1 MSGHVSYELA
11 PPEANSDQAHKYLS
25 SRNPEAPGY
34 HCLSWL
40 VPFYSKLQVAP
51 KEIFQKCSSCCQ
63 ALLEV
68 PESCLQ
74 ISHFLQ
80 VNHISY
86 FLQYDKQNSFGG
98 SSTDQLEANF
108 LLALSLV

>member
-11 PPEANSDQAHKYLS
+11 PPEANSDLAHKYLS

-51 KEIFQKCSSCCQ
+51 KGIFKNLNRGCQ
-63 ALLEV
+63 ELLEV

-74 ISHFLQ
+74 VSHFLQ
-80 VNHISY
+80 YAHILH
-86 FLQYDKQNSFGG
+86 FLHFDEQNSFVW
-98 SSTDQLEANF
+98 SYIDQLEAN
-108 LLALSLV
+108 